1 VIDGDHSAGQGAPP
15 EDHRPRLR
23 GDVTVRFEIP
33 ADLTEEALR
42 SLLDECHRAAEVAV
56 GRVLTERG
64 YEHGERS
71 RREQVYQV
79 LREGPPLLEPDGFD
93 AVVAHTLRK
102 ITDWLRD
109 ECEGG
114 DPAGVTVETVRAL
127 RGMLVADHDAVIRAC
142 FRACKVRG
150 SQNLG
155 KADAMKTSRVGRARR
170 ESRRPSK

>member
-1 VIDGDHSAGQGAPP
+1 MIDKDHSAGPGAPP
-15 EDHRPRLR
+15 EDRRPRLR

-33 ADLTEEALR
+33 ADLTEEGLR

-56 GRVLTERG
+56 GRVLTDRG

-93 AVVAHTLRK
+93 AVVTHALGK
-102 ITDWLRD
+102 IRDWLRD
-109 ECEGG
+109 ECEG

-127 RGMLVADHDAVIRAC
+127 RGMLIADHDAVIRAC

-150 SQNLG
+150 NQNLG
-155 KADAMKTSRVGRARR
+155 KADAMKMSRVGQARR
-170 ESRRPSK
+170 ESRPPSK